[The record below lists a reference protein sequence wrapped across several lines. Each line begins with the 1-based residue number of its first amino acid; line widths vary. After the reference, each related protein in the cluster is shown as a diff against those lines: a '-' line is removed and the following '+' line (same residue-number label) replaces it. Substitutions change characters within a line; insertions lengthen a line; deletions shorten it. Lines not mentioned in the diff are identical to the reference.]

1 LFPLLAR
8 GEGIKGWGSLYASS
22 YLIGI
27 RRIPCCIEIPLIL
40 IKIALVEPLAQ
51 SIDRLINGKTPI
63 WGLKVRISIY

>member
-1 LFPLLAR
+1 
-8 GEGIKGWGSLYASS
+8 LYASS

-27 RRIPCCIEIPLIL
+27 RRIPCCIEIPLIP